1 VTELLN
7 RWCAALT
14 AAGSR
19 SPVAEQRE
27 AGADLLRRWSEVHR
41 RYHTVAHLTQMLSI
55 VDDMTDAADDPAA
68 VRLATWFHDAVYDPR
83 RPDNEEASATTAES
97 VLTALTVPAGTI
109 AEVMRLIRLTT
120 SHDPAPGDR
129 NGRLLCDADL
139 AILAAA
145 PSAYR
150 RYADAVRAEY
160 AHVDEASFR
169 AGRAAVLRRLLSR
182 PSLFSLPSTREE
194 WEKRARIN
202 MAMEV
207 SVLTAVP

>member
-1 VTELLN
+1 VIDLLD
-7 RWCAALT
+7 RWGAALT

-19 SPVAEQRE
+19 TPVAEQRQ
-27 AGADLLRRWSEVHR
+27 AGADLLRRWSEAHR
-41 RYHTVAHLTQMLSI
+41 RYHTAAHLTQMLST
-55 VDDMTDAADDPAA
+55 VDEMAEAADDPAA

-83 RPDNEEASATTAES
+83 RPDNEEASAEMASS
-97 VLTALTVPAGTI
+97 VLTALNVPAGTI
-109 AEVMRLIRLTT
+109 AEVMRLIRLTA
-120 SHDPAPGDR
+120 SHNPAPDDR

-160 AHVDEASFR
+160 AHVDEDAFR
-169 AGRAAVLRRLLSR
+169 AGRAAVLRRLLAR
-182 PSLFSLPSTREE
+182 PTLFSLPSTREE